1 MNAQKSKLTR
11 RGLAG
16 LLAGAAAMPAQQPEA
31 PQAAEE
37 TQTARAAL
45 RRNREQIAKV
55 EVQRHVEPA
64 FRFQA

>member
-1 MNAQKSKLTR
+1 MNGKKGKMTR

-16 LLAGAAAMPAQQPEA
+16 LLAGAAVVPAQQPDA
-31 PQAAEE
+31 PPPAEE
-37 TQTARAAL
+37 TQAAQAAL

-55 EVQRHVEPA
+55 EVQRQVEPA